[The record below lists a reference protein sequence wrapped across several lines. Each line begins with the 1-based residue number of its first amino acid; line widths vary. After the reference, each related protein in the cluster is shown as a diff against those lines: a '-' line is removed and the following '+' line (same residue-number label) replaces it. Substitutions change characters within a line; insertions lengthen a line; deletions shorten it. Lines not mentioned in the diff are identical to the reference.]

1 MIKAHN
7 SKLLTTQSK
16 IEMSQ
21 VMADRA
27 SHEEQSAVQTA
38 EEMLQTQTLDNNTL
52 TIQRDFTASGR
63 KIDPKSEI
71 TGTADNAA
79 TLQANKQSLSFPNL
93 LPNQT
98 QSSPVM
104 NNSSNEDYSAK
115 TKSKGLGFSGLPYSS
130 SSQML
135 SGD

>member
-1 MIKAHN
+1 MVKAHN

-79 TLQANKQSLSFPNL
+79 TLQANK
-93 LPNQT
+93 
-98 QSSPVM
+98 
-104 NNSSNEDYSAK
+104 
-115 TKSKGLGFSGLPYSS
+115 
-130 SSQML
+130 
-135 SGD
+135 